1 MQKDKFKSFFKRT
14 LAVSMATVMSLSAMY
29 AVPAVIKDSGS
40 FVAIEAEA
48 ASKVKVSSCK
58 ISVSSATYTGK
69 ALKPSVTVK
78 YGKTTYKNGRDYTVS
93 YKNNT
98 KIGKG
103 SVTIKAKTFGKLT
116 GSKTVSFNIVPA
128 KAKISSATV
137 TTSSIK
143 LSWGAVKGATKYE
156 VYSYNSAKKK
166 YTKIATTT
174 SKSYTVKKLSTAKT
188 YSYAV
193 RAVAVVSKKSYYGA
207 YSSVYNAS
215 TAPKTPTSVKVS
227 YKTGASSATI
237 SWKKVSGASG
247 YAVYNY
253 DVKTKKYTYLG
264 KTTKTSYTYKKI
276 ATATEYQ
283 FCVRA
288 YRTVSKKN
296 YYGSYSSKASI
307 CTAPG
312 KVSPLK
318 ATAGN
323 TVVELKWASQKNAT
337 GYTVYMYDSK
347 TKTYKAKKNV
357 SSTSYTVTG
366 LKNGTSYKFAVEAYK
381 TASNK
386 KKYIGTRSSSVT
398 CIPVNNTRLVFNDYY
413 NTVRTGNFKIEYFIP
428 NMFEVDDSVSDIMSG
443 EPTMVTSIK
452 GGKVRFDTKIAL
464 NTDSGVDLGDI
475 DLGDSNELTL
485 SIYYDSSKKKG
496 YVYMLMVY
504 QKINEAQAKENSVRP
519 EDIREMFAPEMAK
532 DSQIKESYETY
543 KGKKYAA
550 LTYSAGGS
558 TNVTIMFE
566 GSKPKAIKITGS
578 KESIVMEV
586 KSFTKDVKS
595 SDVSLPKL
603 FPVGYL
609 PMDIL

>member
-29 AVPAVIKDSGS
+29 AVPAVIKDSGAS
-40 FVAIEAEA
+40 IAIEAEA
-48 ASKVKVSSCK
+48 ASKVKVSACK
-58 ISVSSATYTGK
+58 ITVSSATYTGK

-143 LSWGAVKGATKYE
+143 LSWGAVKGATKYG
-156 VYSYNSAKKK
+156 VYSYNSSKKK

-227 YKTGASSATI
+227 YKTGASYATI

-264 KTTKTSYTYKKI
+264 KTTKTSFTYKKI
-276 ATATEYQ
+276 AAATEYQ
-283 FCVRA
+283 FCVKA

-296 YYGSYSSKASI
+296 YYGSYSSKAAI
-307 CTAPG
+307 CSAPG
-312 KVSPLK
+312 KVTSLK
-318 ATAGN
+318 ATGGN
-323 TVVELKWASQKNAT
+323 SVVTLKWASQKNAS
-337 GYTVYMYDSK
+337 GYTVYMYNSK
-347 TKTYKAKKNV
+347 TKKYEAKK
-357 SSTSYTVTG
+357 SLTSTTYTVTG

-386 KKYIGTRSSSVT
+386 KRYAGAKSSAVSCT
-398 CIPVNNTRLVFNDYY
+398 PVNNTKKVFVDYY
-413 NTVRTGNFKIEYFIP
+413 NTIRNGNFKISYTVP
-428 NMFEVDDSVSDIMSG
+428 NMFNVDESMDEFMNGDPVMTTAMKD
-443 EPTMVTSIK
+443 
-452 GGKVRFDTKIAL
+452 GKVNFTTSMDTSL
-464 NTDSGVDLGDI
+464 GNVDM
-475 DLGDSNELTL
+475 T
-485 SIYYDSSKKKG
+485 IYYDTSKKSGYAYVDAMLVIKG
-496 YVYMLMVY
+496 Y
-504 QKINEAQAKENSVRP
+504 QEINEAQAKENGVYP
-519 EDIREMFAPEMAK
+519 DDIKDMFAPGKLK
-532 DSQIKESYETY
+532 DAELKESVESYN
-543 KGKKYAA
+543 GKKYSAITYAA
-550 LTYSAGGS
+550 AGS

-566 GSKPKAIKITGS
+566 GSSPKVIRISGGRDA
-578 KESIVMEV
+578 IVMTV
-586 KSFTKDVKS
+586 SSFTKSVKD
-595 SDVSLPKL
+595 SDVSLPRL
-603 FPVGYL
+603 FPFGYSK
-609 PMDIL
+609 MDIL

>member
-29 AVPAVIKDSGS
+29 AVPAVIKDSGAS
-40 FVAIEAEA
+40 IAIEAEA
-48 ASKVKVSSCK
+48 ASKVKVSACK
-58 ISVSSATYTGK
+58 ITVSSATYTGK

-156 VYSYNSAKKK
+156 VYSYNSSKKK

-264 KTTKTSYTYKKI
+264 KTTKTSFTYKKI
-276 ATATEYQ
+276 AAATEYQ
-283 FCVRA
+283 FCVKA

-296 YYGSYSSKASI
+296 YYGSYSSKAAI
-307 CTAPG
+307 CSAPG
-312 KVSPLK
+312 KVTSLK
-318 ATAGN
+318 ATGGN
-323 TVVELKWASQKNAT
+323 SVVTLKWASQKNAS
-337 GYTVYMYDSK
+337 GYTVYMYNSK
-347 TKTYKAKKNV
+347 TKKYEAKK
-357 SSTSYTVTG
+357 SLTSTTYTVTG

-386 KKYIGTRSSSVT
+386 KRYAGAKSSAVSCT
-398 CIPVNNTRLVFNDYY
+398 PVNNTKKVFDDYY
-413 NTVRTGNFKIEYFIP
+413 NTIRNGNFKISYTVP
-428 NMFEVDDSVSDIMSG
+428 NMFNADESVKDIMSN
-443 EPTMVTSIK
+443 EPIMTTSIK
-452 GGKVRFDTKIAL
+452 GGKVRFDTKMSL
-464 NTDSGVDLGDI
+464 NIDSDTDLGDI
-475 DLGDSNELTL
+475 DLGDDSDITL
-485 SIYYDSSKKKG
+485 SIYYDSNKKQG
-496 YVYMLMVY
+496 YVYVLLFY
-504 QKINEAQAKENSVRP
+504 QKITEEQAKENNVHPS
-519 EDIREMFAPEMAK
+519 DIREMFAPEMAK
-532 DSQIKESYETY
+532 DSEIKESFETY
-543 KGKKYAA
+543 KGKTYAA
-550 LTYSAGGS
+550 ITYSAGGS

-566 GSKPKAIKITGS
+566 GSKPKAIRISGGR
-578 KESIVMEV
+578 ESIVMEV
-586 KSFTKDVKS
+586 SSFTKSVKD
-595 SDVSLPKL
+595 SDVSLPKF
-603 FPVGYL
+603 FPVGYF